1 MKRGDLLRH
10 LKDHNCV
17 WLREGGNHS
26 VWVNRGTG
34 AQAAVPR
41 HNEIDNRKAADI
53 CKQLGVPR
61 MR

>member
-10 LKDHNCV
+10 LKDHDCK
-17 WLREGGNHS
+17 WLREGGSHS
-26 VWVNRGTG
+26 IWVNRWTG

-41 HNEIDNRKAADI
+41 HNEIDNRKAEDI

-61 MR
+61 IR

>member
-10 LKDHNCV
+10 LKDHNCA

-26 VWVNRGTG
+26 IWVNRGTG
-34 AQAAVPR
+34 AQAAIPR
-41 HNEIDNRKAADI
+41 HNEIDNRKADDI

-61 MR
+61 IR

>member
-1 MKRGDLLRH
+1 MRH

-17 WLREGGNHS
+17 RLREGGNHS
-26 VWVNRGTG
+26 VWVNRDTG

-53 CKQLGVPR
+53 CKQLGIPR